1 MNNGDLKR
9 FYANEPS
16 SKTEEDFARKSDLT
30 TIEANPEGDATEVLS
45 KVQIGNTIYSVPAP
59 NSDLSVAT
67 VTFIVDEGLTVAMPL
82 AVCFDSESLTGI
94 LPVVGVT
101 DSTGEV
107 LIPLYKGKFYTGTD
121 DNVSV
126 TVTGDIEY
134 DDGSLTISGDG
145 TVTISSV
152 SEG

>member
-1 MNNGDLKR
+1 MKNGDLKR
-9 FYANEPS
+9 FYPDEPG
-16 SKTEEDFARKSDLT
+16 SKTNEDFVRKEDMPTL
-30 TIEANPEGDATEVLS
+30 EANPEGEATEVLS
-45 KVQIGNTIYSVPAP
+45 KLQIGSTIYSVPTP
-59 NSDLSVAT
+59 SSDLSVAT
-67 VTFIVDEGLTVAMPL
+67 VTFTVDEGLTVAMPL